1 MQKKVAPQSSYIIPD
16 NTIDTPSPQTSLL
29 DSNANSLKILS
40 WNIFMLP
47 RFIMRT
53 GQLKRAHEIVN
64 VLKDADAD
72 IIVFQE
78 AFDSNAREIIRKGLS
93 SYFPYESGDPPKNI
107 LWKTNSGIWIIS
119 KLPFMVVKNMYFVN
133 GRGPDWF
140 ACKGAMLIQ
149 SEKNGFAFQL
159 IGTHLQSEFG
169 SKPSQKIRALQCEQI
184 RKELL
189 EPYAEEG
196 VPQLLAGDFNTMH
209 HESEKYEQILNIL
222 RAKQF
227 SLHGEH
233 TFSYDH
239 TVNDLIKGEKE
250 KPQLID
256 YLLYACKEHYKS
268 EPHKS
273 DARMFINVFRKQW
286 HEKFYDLS
294 DHFAIAGEFQFSQEI
309 FPVC

>member
-1 MQKKVAPQSSYIIPD
+1 MQKKIAPQSCSTYLND
-16 NTIDTPSPQTSLL
+16 QIDTPSPQISTLTT
-29 DSNANSLKILS
+29 NTNSLKILS

-53 GQLKRAHEIVN
+53 GQLKRAHEIVH
-64 VLKDADAD
+64 VLKEEDAD

-78 AFDSNAREIIRKGLS
+78 AFDKDAREIIRSGLS
-93 SYFPYESGDPPKNI
+93 AYFPFESGDPPKNI
-107 LWKTNSGIWIIS
+107 LWKTNSGLWIIS
-119 KLPFMVVKNMYFVN
+119 KIPFMVVRNMYFIN
-133 GRGPDWF
+133 GKGPDWF

-159 IGTHLQSEFG
+159 IGTHLQSDFG
-169 SKPSQKIRALQCEQI
+169 GKQSQKIRKLQCEQI
-184 RKELL
+184 RKELI

-196 VPQLLAGDFNTMH
+196 VTQLLAGDFNTIH

-222 RAKQF
+222 QAKQF

-239 TVNDLIKGEKE
+239 TTNDLIKGMKD

-256 YLLYACKEHYKS
+256 YILYTGNEEHTKL
-268 EPHKS
+268 
-273 DARMFINVFRKQW
+273 DAHMFINVFRKQW
-286 HEKFYDLS
+286 HQKFHDLS
-294 DHFAIAGEFQFSQEI
+294 DHFAIAGIFQFQ
-309 FPVC
+309 

>member
-1 MQKKVAPQSSYIIPD
+1 MQKKGTPNSISSYLNHPTD
-16 NTIDTPSPQTSLL
+16 SPSPYTSTLSSFAS
-29 DSNANSLKILS
+29 DNNNTLKILS

-47 RFIMRT
+47 RFVMRT
-53 GQLKRAHEIVN
+53 GQLQRAREIVH
-64 VLKDADAD
+64 VLKNEDAD

-78 AFDSNAREIIRKGLS
+78 AFDSTAREIIREGLQ

-107 LWKTNSGIWIIS
+107 LWKTNSGVWIIS
-119 KLPFMVVKNMYFVN
+119 KLPFIVVKNMYFAN
-133 GRGPDWF
+133 GKGPDWF

-159 IGTHLQSEFG
+159 MGTHLQSDFG
-169 SKPSQKIRALQCEQI
+169 GKQSQKIRALQCEQI

-189 EPYAEEG
+189 EPYAEKG
-196 VPQLLAGDFNTMH
+196 VPQILAGDFNTIR
-209 HESEKYEQILNIL
+209 HEAENYDQILNIL

-239 TVNDLIKGEKE
+239 TVNDLIKGMKD

-256 YLLYACKEHYKS
+256 YILYTGHEH
-268 EPHKS
+268 HKL

-286 HEKFYDLS
+286 HQKFHDLS
-294 DHFAIAGEFQFSQEI
+294 DHFAIAGIFQLS
-309 FPVC
+309 

>member
-1 MQKKVAPQSSYIIPD
+1 MQKKIAQQSCSPYQNKHIE
-16 NTIDTPSPQTSLL
+16 TPSPHISTLSAN
-29 DSNANSLKILS
+29 DNSLKILS

-64 VLKDADAD
+64 VLKEEDAD

-78 AFDSNAREIIRKGLS
+78 AFDTSARKIIRKGLS
-93 SYFPYESGDPPKNI
+93 SHFPFESGDPPKNTV
-107 LWKTNSGIWIIS
+107 WKTNSGIWVIS
-119 KLPFMVVKNMYFVN
+119 KIPFMVVKNMYFIN

-169 SKPSQKIRALQCEQI
+169 GKQSQKIRKLQCEQI
-184 RKELL
+184 RKELI
-189 EPYAEEG
+189 EPYAEDG

-222 RAKQF
+222 QAKQF

-233 TFSYDH
+233 TYSYDH

-250 KPQLID
+250 IPQLID
-256 YLLYACKEHYKS
+256 YILYTGNEEHL
-268 EPHKS
+268 KS

-286 HEKFYDLS
+286 HQKFHDLS
-294 DHFAIAGEFQFSQEI
+294 DHFAIAGIFQFQ
-309 FPVC
+309 

>member
-1 MQKKVAPQSSYIIPD
+1 MQKKVAPQSFSPYQ
-16 NTIDTPSPQTSLL
+16 NNSIDTPSPQASIL
-29 DSNANSLKILS
+29 SENGNSLKIIS

-47 RFIMRT
+47 SFVMRT
-53 GQLKRAHEIVN
+53 GQSKRAHQIVH
-64 VLKDADAD
+64 VLKEEDAD

-78 AFDSNAREIIRKGLS
+78 AFDSTAREIIRKGLS

-107 LWKTNSGIWIIS
+107 VWKTNSGLWIIS
-119 KLPFMVVKNMYFVN
+119 KIPFMVVKNMYFQN
-133 GRGPDWF
+133 GKGPDWF

-159 IGTHLQSEFG
+159 VATHLQSDFG
-169 SKPSQKIRALQCEQI
+169 GKESQKIRMLQCEQI

-189 EPYAEEG
+189 EPYAEKG
-196 VPQLLAGDFNTMH
+196 VPQLLAGDFNTIH

-239 TVNDLIKGEKE
+239 TVNDLIKGIKD

-256 YLLYACKEHYKS
+256 YILYTCNEHHKEHPKL
-268 EPHKS
+268 

-286 HEKFYDLS
+286 HQKFHDLS
-294 DHFAIAGEFQFSQEI
+294 DHFAIAGVFQFS
-309 FPVC
+309 

>member
-1 MQKKVAPQSSYIIPD
+1 MQKKIALQSCSSYQ
-16 NTIDTPSPQTSLL
+16 NNHIDTPSPQISTLTNL
-29 DSNANSLKILS
+29 TDKGKSLKIIS

-64 VLKDADAD
+64 VLKEEDAD

-78 AFDSNAREIIRKGLS
+78 AFDTSAREIIRKGLS
-93 SYFPYESGDPPKNI
+93 SYFPYESGDPPKNL
-107 LWKTNSGIWIIS
+107 LWKTNSGIWVIS
-119 KLPFMVVKNMYFVN
+119 KIPFMVVKNMYFMH
-133 GRGPDWF
+133 GKGPDWF

-159 IGTHLQSEFG
+159 IGTHLQSDFG
-169 SKPSQKIRALQCEQI
+169 GKQSQKIRKLQCEQI
-184 RKELL
+184 RRELI

-196 VPQLLAGDFNTMH
+196 VPQLLAGDFNTIY
-209 HESEKYEQILNIL
+209 HESENYDQILNIL

-239 TVNDLIKGEKE
+239 RTNDLIKGIKD

-256 YLLYACKEHYKS
+256 YILYTGKEEHPLL
-268 EPHKS
+268 

-286 HEKFYDLS
+286 HQKFHDLS
-294 DHFAIAGEFQFSQEI
+294 DHFAIAGIFQF
-309 FPVC
+309 